1 MTLKIIAALMLVWFA
16 AVLSGHTGHGA
27 VHILPLAA
35 VALLVDF
42 IVGSRPCTR
51 RAERSVL

>member
-1 MTLKIIAALMLVWFA
+1 MTLKIIAALMFVWVA

-42 IVGSRPCTR
+42 IVDSRPCTR